1 MNELEAIIEAVLF
14 AAGDAVTVERLQLV
28 LDADRQTVE
37 EALAGLSDRY
47 DFERRG
53 IMLARMENRAQLCSR
68 PDFAEHIRRAVETRR
83 PPSLSPAALE
93 VLSIVAYRQPVTR
106 AFVEQL
112 RGVDS
117 SNTVTMLADRGLI
130 EECGRLDVPGRPVL
144 FRTTAAFLR
153 TFGITSLA
161 ELPSLPELTGVE
173 GEQLKLDGIE
183 EAQTAGKPEETPSG
197 GDEAREPAPQEEGT
211 E

>member
-28 LDADRQTVE
+28 LDADRETVE
-37 EALAGLSDRY
+37 TALAALADRY

-53 IMLARMENRAQLCSR
+53 VMLARMENKAQLCSR
-68 PDFAEHIRRAVETRR
+68 PDYADYIRRAIETRR

-106 AFVEQL
+106 AFIEQL

-117 SNTVTMLADRGLI
+117 SNTVSMLADRGLI

-153 TFGITSLA
+153 TFGIASLA

-173 GEQLKLDGIE
+173 GEQLKLDGVE
-183 EAQTAGKPEETPSG
+183 EDAAQAAAETPAG
-197 GDEAREPAPQEEGT
+197 GDEARQPAPPEEET

>member
-1 MNELEAIIEAVLF
+1 MNEQEAIIEAVLF

-28 LDADRQTVE
+28 LDADRKAVE
-37 EALAGLSDRY
+37 ELLQSLSDQY

-53 IMLARMENRAQLCSR
+53 VMLARMENKVQLCSR
-68 PDFAEHIRRAVETRR
+68 PDYADSIRRAVETRK

-106 AFVEQL
+106 AFIEQL

-117 SNTVTMLADRGLI
+117 GGTVANLAEKGLI
-130 EECGRLDVPGRPVL
+130 EEAGRLDVPGRPIL

-153 TFGITSLA
+153 TFGIQSLS

-173 GEQLKLDGIE
+173 GEQLSLDIGADE
-183 EAQTAGKPEETPSG
+183 PENTPTTLA
-197 GDEAREPAPQEEGT
+197 DELFGTDEPLSDVT